1 MTKIRVPIPSDLAAD
16 VMFASDRTCCV
27 CRERG
32 KAVQIHHIDEDPSN
46 NTFENLS
53 LLCLECHND
62 TQVKGGFGRKLN
74 APLVIKYRDEWIG
87 RVSERRRIAD
97 EMAVSRQVG
106 EVSISQQIEMP
117 TPKQHPKVELREPP
131 MEYINSLPE
140 FKAALLSQAQ
150 PKWDTGVTATMVQ
163 AAYDYIDSLTGILVT
178 LSNYYSPIQFG
189 ELSPQ
194 EYFSKIISSRFQ
206 WHRTIAEPHGP
217 GTGGTIV
224 NVTVGGSVMSDLE
237 KMVEDMVMALVGYD
251 DSFDW
256 RGWPKRWRGEKI

>member
-1 MTKIRVPIPSDLAAD
+1 MTKNRVPIPSDLSAD
-16 VMFASDRTCCV
+16 VMFSSDRTCCV

-32 KAVQIHHIDEDPSN
+32 KAIQIHHIDEDPSN
-46 NTFENLS
+46 NKFENLS

-74 APLVIKYRDEWIG
+74 APLVIKYRDEWIE
-87 RVSERRRIAD
+87 RVSERRKIAD
-97 EMAVSRQVG
+97 ERAVSMQVG
-106 EVSISQQIEMP
+106 EVSISQQIETAVSKTHSP
-117 TPKQHPKVELREPP
+117 VELKDPS
-131 MEYINSLPE
+131 MDYINSLPA
-140 FKAALLSQAQ
+140 FKQALISQTQ

-163 AAYDYIDSLTGILVT
+163 ANYDYIDSLTGVLVT
-178 LSNYYSPIQFG
+178 LSNYYSPTQFG

-194 EYFSKIISSRFQ
+194 EYFSEIISSRFQ

-224 NVTVGGSVMSDLE
+224 NTTVGGSVMSDLE

-256 RGWPKRWRGEKI
+256 RGWPKRWRGQNI